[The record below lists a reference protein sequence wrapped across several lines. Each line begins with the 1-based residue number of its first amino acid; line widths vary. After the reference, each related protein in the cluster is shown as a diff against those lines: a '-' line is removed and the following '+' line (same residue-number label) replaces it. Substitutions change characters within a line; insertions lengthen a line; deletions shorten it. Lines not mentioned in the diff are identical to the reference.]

1 MSNVT
6 VKSGVLHG
14 SVTVPPSKSDVHRAI
29 ICAALSKG
37 TSVISPVAFSQDIL
51 ATIDCIRALGAEVT
65 VSGDCVTVCGDNTF
79 SNKTA
84 LLDCRESGSTVRFFI
99 PVAAAG
105 SIDATFVG
113 KGRLPQRPLGVYTE
127 LLPMHGIV
135 CKTEGGLPFSV
146 SGQLTAGQFAL
157 AGDISSQ
164 FVTGLL
170 FALPLLDGD
179 SVIHL
184 TSMLQSKGYIDM
196 TIDVMRRFGV
206 IVTEK
211 DGDYYIRGGQKYI
224 ACKYTTEGDWSQA
237 AFFLTAGALG
247 SEISVN
253 GLDMDSRQG
262 DKKIIDILRR
272 FGANINIEKNTISC
286 HGENLHGIE
295 IDASQ
300 IPDLVP
306 ILAVCG
312 AFAQGTTRIY
322 NAQRVRLKESDRLSA
337 MKNAL
342 ASCGADI
349 SETHDGLL
357 ISGNEKISGGD
368 VDGCNDHRI
377 VMSMSIAALR
387 CENGVNISDK
397 ESINKSYAEFFDDFI
412 SLGGIVQ

>member
-6 VKSGVLHG
+6 VKPGVLCG
-14 SVTVPPSKSDVHRAI
+14 TVTAPPSKSDVHRAI

-51 ATIDCIRALGAEVT
+51 ATIDCIRALGAEVE
-65 VSGDCVTVCGDNTF
+65 VLDNVVTVCGDKTF

-105 SIDATFVG
+105 GVEATFVG

-127 LLPMHGIV
+127 LLPKHGIL

-146 SGQLTAGQFAL
+146 SGQLTPGEFAL

-179 SVIHL
+179 SVVHL
-184 TSMLQSKGYIDM
+184 TSPLQSKGYIDM

-206 IVTEK
+206 IVTERG
-211 DGDYYIRGGQKYI
+211 GDYYIKGGQKYI
-224 ACKYTTEGDWSQA
+224 ACRYTTEGDWSQA

-247 SEISVN
+247 SDISVK
-253 GLDMDSRQG
+253 GLNIDSTQG
-262 DKKIIDILRR
+262 DKKIIDILKQ
-272 FGANINIEKNTISC
+272 FGADIKINDGIISC
-286 HGENLHGIE
+286 RGEKLNAVE
-295 IDASQ
+295 INAEQ

-312 AFAQGTTRIY
+312 AFAHGTTRIY

-342 ASCGADI
+342 SACGADI
-349 SETHDGLL
+349 SETSDGLL
-357 ISGNEKISGGD
+357 ISGVETIPGGSA
-368 VDGCNDHRI
+368 DGCNDHRI

-387 CENGVNISDK
+387 SENGVEISDK
-397 ESINKSYAEFFDDFI
+397 ESITKSYAEFFDDFA
-412 SLGGIVQ
+412 SLGGIAQ